1 MSFYTESRQGIF
13 PGLTNN
19 ITNGLC
25 ERICI
30 QVTKVFDACINQA
43 QFENYQL
50 NITDLNPANPTFP
63 LTFISAYSS
72 ATQPAT
78 VSNVIITRFDDRPN
92 FSRVQ
97 ATVSI
102 PVVVTYT
109 DANGISGTAQGVITV
124 DEDVI
129 LYVPQPAITPI
140 NIVAFG
146 SAQSTIGSFVDEN
159 TFSITA
165 CVSVVLKVVAEVDVM
180 IPSYGYCP
188 IPPCTPFTADEF
200 CPGVFDT
207 PLYPTAVAPQSRNS
221 NGQSQ

>member
-1 MSFYTESRQGIF
+1 MSFYTESRQGIY

-19 ITNGLC
+19 ATNGLC

-30 QVTKVFDACINQA
+30 QATKVFDACLNQA

-50 NITDLNPANPTFP
+50 TITDLNPENPALP

-109 DANGISGTAQGVITV
+109 DANGTV
-124 DEDVI
+124 FTYKNDVPSDHRGINCNI
-129 LYVPQPAITPI
+129 LI
-140 NIVAFG
+140 N
-146 SAQSTIGSFVDEN
+146 N
-159 TFSITA
+159 
-165 CVSVVLKVVAEVDVM
+165 
-180 IPSYGYCP
+180 
-188 IPPCTPFTADEF
+188 
-200 CPGVFDT
+200 
-207 PLYPTAVAPQSRNS
+207 
-221 NGQSQ
+221 

>member
-1 MSFYTESRQGIF
+1 MSFYTDSRAGIF

-30 QVTKVFDACINQA
+30 QATKVFDACLNQV
-43 QFENYQL
+43 QIDNYIL
-50 NITDLNPANPTFP
+50 TLSDFTPANPTFP

-78 VSNVIITRFDDRPN
+78 VTNLIITRFEDRPN

-97 ATVSI
+97 ATVNI

-109 DANGISGTAQGVITV
+109 DANGVSGTANATV
-124 DEDVI
+124 SIDEDVV
-129 LYVPQPAITPI
+129 LYVPQPALTPI
-140 NIVAFG
+140 NVVAFG
-146 SAQSTIGSFVDEN
+146 SAVSTIG
-159 TFSITA
+159 TFTA
-165 CVSVVLKVVAEVDVM
+165 DNNFSVTICVTVVLKVVAEVDVL

-188 IPPCTPFTADEF
+188 IPPCTPFTADEV
-200 CPGVFDT
+200 CPGVFET
-207 PLYPTAVAPQSRNS
+207 PLYPTAVAPQTREN
-221 NGQSQ
+221 NNNN